1 MKDQMKDE
9 IIGMFVMALMGAAL
23 GIMLGV
29 SI

>member
-1 MKDQMKDE
+1 MKDQ

>member
-1 MKDQMKDE
+1 MKDTLTG
-9 IIGMFVMALMGAAL
+9 IFVMALLGAIL

>member
-1 MKDQMKDE
+1 MKDTLTG
-9 IIGMFVMALMGAAL
+9 IFVMALMGAAL

>member
-1 MKDQMKDE
+1 MKDE

>member
-1 MKDQMKDE
+1 MKDTLTG
-9 IIGMFVMALMGAAL
+9 IFVMALMGAIL